1 MASRRG
7 VTGLCSRTP
16 MVLIH
21 HIATA
26 ADWAAAQAAGDYRP
40 ASLDSEGFV
49 HASTPAQLLATANA
63 YFRGRADLVLLD
75 LDEARLPDVRYEAPA
90 PPPGVMPAPD
100 RAAQRFPHIYG
111 AIPLDAVLAARPWP
125 PGADGR
131 FTLP

>member
-1 MASRRG
+1 
-7 VTGLCSRTP
+7 

-26 ADWAAAQAAGDYRP
+26 ADWAAAQAAGQYRA

-49 HASTPAQLLATANA
+49 HASTPAQLLATANT
-63 YFRGRADLVLLD
+63 YFRGRTDLVLLD
-75 LDEARLPDVRYEAPA
+75 LDEARLADVRYEAPA
-90 PPPGVMPAPD
+90 PPPGVLLAED

-111 AIPLDAVLAARPWP
+111 AIPLDAVITARPWL

-131 FTLP
+131 FADP